1 MRGEAYG
8 RELLNAADRQR
19 GRHFSSGQQP
29 SNISVRHQCSALRSG
44 IAPPDCTAYSATGWS
59 TFGSSCGST
68 CGSSASSHLT
78 GCWTTRAAE
87 RPPASRSLRQTGAH
101 RSRNALPP
109 ICTTA
114 DTLAP
119 RTGYRRSEQA
129 SGQQVISNCP
139 GRHYY
144 SIGCFKPRS
153 CETVDRM
160 WHTAP
165 DTERVTAG
173 IVACSIPSVLERY
186 VAPASNALGAVYIR
200 RTPRVFACTDNDSA
214 RKLTSTLL
222 AHSLQLT
229 GARTDEFQNR
239 LCLPHLVCE
248 ALEDSNGRRRATRLC
263 SAHLVTEA
271 SMCST
276 TSISVWV
283 TPLPSFSCWPR
294 PQTSSRALTAKL

>member
-29 SNISVRHQCSALRSG
+29 SNMPVRHQCSALRSG
-44 IAPPDCTAYSATGWS
+44 IALPPDCTAYLATGWS
-59 TFGSSCGST
+59 TFGSSCGSS

-87 RPPASRSLRQTGAH
+87 WPPASRSLRQTGAH

-114 DTLAP
+114 DNLAP
-119 RTGYRRSEQA
+119 RAGYRRSEQA
-129 SGQQVISNCP
+129 SGQHVISNCP

-144 SIGCFKPRS
+144 STGCFKARS

-160 WHTAP
+160 WHMAP

-173 IVACSIPSVLERY
+173 IVARSIPSVLERY
-186 VAPASNALGAVYIR
+186 VAPAQHPRHRLHPTYAEGFCVHGQRLRSQTHINSFGPFIATHRCEDR
-200 RTPRVFACTDNDSA
+200 RIPESTLPSEPRV
-214 RKLTSTLL
+214 R
-222 AHSLQLT
+222 
-229 GARTDEFQNR
+229 GA
-239 LCLPHLVCE
+239 
-248 ALEDSNGRRRATRLC
+248 
-263 SAHLVTEA
+263 
-271 SMCST
+271 
-276 TSISVWV
+276 
-283 TPLPSFSCWPR
+283 
-294 PQTSSRALTAKL
+294 